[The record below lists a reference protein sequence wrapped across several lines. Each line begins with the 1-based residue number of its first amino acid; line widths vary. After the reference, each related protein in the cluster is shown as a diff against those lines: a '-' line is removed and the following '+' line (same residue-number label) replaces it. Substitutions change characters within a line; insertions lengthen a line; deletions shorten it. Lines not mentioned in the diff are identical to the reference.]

1 MRGMEASGVTE
12 TIARIARRFVEI
24 APTGWARLIGNWEAT
39 GEPGSANLNYITT
52 AVVDIGDRW
61 GYGQLDF
68 DEPLYDLVVELHG
81 QMAERED
88 LWTVLDL
95 EVDADG
101 TFRTNFGYGQ
111 AKRTEGVMDEESYG
125 RFQTYLD
132 GWVTEHGP
140 VPGGVAPATAV
151 EPTASEPAASDAP
164 APREAAEPR
173 RRGWFRR
180 KG

>member
-1 MRGMEASGVTE
+1 MMRSMEASDATD

-68 DEPLYDLVVELHG
+68 DEPLYDLVVELHR

-101 TFRTNFGYGQ
+101 TFRTNFGYDQ

-132 GWVTEHGP
+132 GWVAEHGP
-140 VPGGVAPATAV
+140 VPGGSEPAEAATATASEAPATQ
-151 EPTASEPAASDAP
+151 D
-164 APREAAEPR
+164 AAEPR

-180 KG
+180 KR